1 MPSIAKHNKKTR
13 RFTRDV
19 DQIAADLQSSRHL
32 EIYKET
38 KGPADELPG
47 LGQHYCV
54 ECAKWFESASN
65 MDAHQKGKV
74 HKRRVKQLKEGGVTQ
89 REVEEATGLGVD
101 NGTRST
107 GAMVV
112 DEVMV
117 EDVVT

>member
-74 HKRRVKQLKEGGVTQ
+74 HKRRVKQLT
-89 REVEEATGLGVD
+89 
-101 NGTRST
+101 
-107 GAMVV
+107 
-112 DEVMV
+112 
-117 EDVVT
+117 